1 MIYMYIK
8 VDEII
13 VPYTQKKKV
22 NKIVERLI
30 SPEHHWEM

>member
-1 MIYMYIK
+1 MYIK

-13 VPYTQKKKV
+13 VPYTKKKV

>member
-1 MIYMYIK
+1 MYIK

-13 VPYTQKKKV
+13 VPHEKKV

-30 SPEHHWEM
+30 SPEPHWEM